1 VTAKAAK
8 TRESG
13 SQRPGK
19 TNDSNRYGAWSPWSS
34 HPGFVVPNLIKVRDG
49 EAPSPAREA
58 RALPG
63 TLRHALATA
72 RLQDKRIRKPENQ
85 ERLTNQTVTQLG
97 HLGHLILVSWF
108 PNLIQVRAGEAPSL
122 RQLPDEGVLPGTI
135 TAPPTR
141 KKARRRFRCR
151 PTDSGGADFRRRRAG
166 YRRDSRSAVRSPGC
180 R

>member
-63 TLRHALATA
+63 TLRDALATP
-72 RLQDKRIRKPENQ
+72 RLQRQENQ
-85 ERLTNQTVTQLG
+85 EARKPGETNESGLNAAWSPWSSHPGFVVSKFNQSSCRRGAVTSTRGACAPRNSAL
-97 HLGHLILVSWF
+97 
-108 PNLIQVRAGEAPSL
+108 RAGNREA
-122 RQLPDEGVLPGTI
+122 
-135 TAPPTR
+135 
-141 KKARRRFRCR
+141 AR
-151 PTDSGGADFRRRRAG
+151 
-166 YRRDSRSAVRSPGC
+166 
-180 R
+180 